1 LQLMRKSLD
10 GTRAMWPFGKQRP
23 KDDSALE
30 HAPGPS
36 PWYLRRPGTEI
47 RSGSVTLHWRD
58 ADEKAPFTGKMC
70 LVGPDGGNLAVL
82 DFGCYVQQLPSG
94 TVILWHHERADAVND
109 KLRNPRIHFI
119 ALDPTLLTPI
129 GDLTTACES
138 LAARHLGVYVPSGT
152 VAETW
157 VSAALPAGSYHPV
170 FPDVMREADELL
182 VLAVPEL
189 DQLALYV
196 INAAHGRIE
205 VHPQDWFNQ
214 ANLDYGYQW
223 VTRVAREPT
232 TGRIQGE
239 GFRID
244 PFVLD
249 ATHRRL
255 ARAAPSDVAA
265 KEASVCAGAGLEPA
279 ADAQAVR

>member
-1 LQLMRKSLD
+1 
-10 GTRAMWPFGKQRP
+10 MWPFGRRRP
-23 KDDSALE
+23 KGGSALE

-36 PWYLRRPGTEI
+36 PWFLRRPGLEI
-47 RSGSVTLHWRD
+47 RSGSATLRWRE
-58 ADEKAPFTGKMC
+58 AGEKAPFTGKMC

-94 TVILWHHERADAVND
+94 TLLLWHGERDSASDNR
-109 KLRNPRIHFI
+109 LTNPRLHFV
-119 ALDPTLLTPI
+119 ALEPTLLTPI
-129 GDLTTACES
+129 GDLTMACES
-138 LAARHLGVYVPSGT
+138 LAATQLGVYIPSGT

-157 VSAALPAGSYHPV
+157 VSAALPAGVYDYV

-182 VLAVPEL
+182 VLAAPEL
-189 DQLALYV
+189 DHLALYV
-196 INAAHGRIE
+196 INPRLGRIE
-205 VHPQDWFNQ
+205 VYPQDWFNE

-249 ATHRRL
+249 RTYRRL
-255 ARAAPSDVAA
+255 AR
-265 KEASVCAGAGLEPA
+265 
-279 ADAQAVR
+279 